1 MRSCGGRERKPTVIL
16 WKKRYAAEG
25 IGGLEDR
32 PRPGK
37 PRTTDDVAI
46 VLATLEPHP
55 PRAILGQ
62 VQLRACGTPP
72 GASIRVARA
81 ARPSG
86 CKPVRLRP
94 RAVTGSHSLLKA
106 ATTPDAYATVA
117 SG

>member
-46 VLATLEPHP
+46 VRATLEPHP
-55 PRAILGQ
+55 HGQ
-62 VQLRACGTPP
+62 SSDRCNCVH
-72 GASIRVARA
+72 A
-81 ARPSG
+81 ARLRGPASEWPG
-86 CKPVRLRP
+86 RPDHLDANRL
-94 RAVTGSHSLLKA
+94 GSDRGQLQEAIHF
-106 ATTPDAYATVA
+106 
-117 SG
+117 